1 MSVKKVL
8 ASIVAALSTPEA
20 VKIEKSIAIVALTR
34 LAIILPGIAFYVDK
48 IVGWLS

>member
-34 LAIILPGIAFYVDK
+34 LLILVPSAAFIIDK
-48 IVGWLS
+48 VVSWLQ